1 MSKFGAWLRLIRIA
15 ALPTAL
21 ADVWL
26 GAAIVGRFGTWD
38 LLWLSLISLA
48 LYTAGM
54 ILNDVCDVETDR
66 AENPS
71 RPLPRGDINIE
82 PARTVGLLLVAG
94 AIIGAL
100 VIGGRTGSTAL
111 ILALLVVS
119 YDFFLKAT
127 PIGPVNMGLCRAC
140 NVVLGMSVASD
151 SELVP
156 LYALPVFVYIV
167 AVTYLSRHEAGR
179 PMIRRIV
186 TFALVGII
194 PLQALV
200 ALIGGHAAAAGCILL
215 LLIPVFLLKR
225 LSHIT

>member
-1 MSKFGAWLRLIRIA
+1 MSKLGAWLRLIRVA

-26 GAAIVGRFGTWD
+26 GAAVAGQFNT
-38 LLWLSLISLA
+38 LSLVWLSLISLG

-66 AENPS
+66 VENPT
-71 RPLPRGDINIE
+71 RPLPSGQISVGL
-82 PARTVGLLLVAG
+82 ARTVGLVLLAG
-94 AIIGAL
+94 AVGGAL
-100 VIGGRTGSTAL
+100 IVGQRTAATAL
-111 ILALLVVS
+111 ILALFIVT

-127 PIGPVNMGLCRAC
+127 PVGLLNMGLCRAL
-140 NVVLGMSVASD
+140 NVTLGMSIVSD
-151 SELVP
+151 SPILP
-156 LYALPVFVYIV
+156 LHALPILVYI
-167 AVTYLSRHEAGR
+167 ALVTLLSRKEAGR
-179 PMIRRIV
+179 PAVRRIV

-200 ALIGGHAAAAGCILL
+200 ALISGHTGAAGCIVL
-215 LLIPVFLLKR
+215 LLIPAFLLKR